1 MKIEITTSI
10 LNGLF
15 KRNRNTVIQAIKS
28 FECKEVVI
36 TFEKPKKKR
45 SNNQNRYYWSV
56 LIPITQNAILDTWG
70 EVWSI
75 EKTHSYLKENFCFNE
90 KVNEITGQIIKVPK
104 STTEN
109 TTTEMEVYHTEIRD
123 HLKEWF
129 NVDAPLPNE
138 DLTLNFNQ

>member
-28 FECKEVVI
+28 FEGKEVVI
-36 TFEKPKKKR
+36 TFEKRKKKR
-45 SNNQNRYYWSV
+45 TNNQNSYYFGV
-56 LIPITQNAILDTWG
+56 LIPITQKAIYNEWG

-90 KVNEITGQIIKVPK
+90 KVNESTGQIIKVPK

-109 TTTEMEVYHTEIRD
+109 TTTEMEVYHHEIRE

-138 DLTLNFNQ
+138 NIKLNFN